1 MMGDKD
7 PRTVDISG
15 CEREIDL
22 RSKRETGNVKLW
34 EKGPNGEYRQRLA
47 SSVDAREI
55 IASGAG
61 FAEKPKGRSQVSMS
75 GSGGKGS
82 AKPSTPSGSA
92 SASSGS
98 ASSASKSS

>member
-15 CEREIDL
+15 CEREVDTKN
-22 RSKRETGNVKLW
+22 RPTGNVKIW
-34 EKGPNGEYRQRLA
+34 EKKPDGGYRQRLA

-61 FAEKPKGRSQVSMS
+61 FPEKPKGRSQVSMS
-75 GSGGKGS
+75 SGSG
-82 AKPSTPSGSA
+82 STKSSTSSGSG

-98 ASSASKSS
+98 GSASSKSS